1 MPTTR
6 AGATAAQTQGQL
18 DDENVLEHVL
28 QMIMGFPMDS
38 EAAQALDD
46 AGVKSVKDLLM
57 LDGEMFAQL
66 TFKAGADEKKL
77 KFLDVAKLRKFFP
90 FHLALCQRDIVFR
103 VSNNDWYNI
112 ADNDWDEYCVSPAA
126 FLVGSAPTPTTMV
139 STTTPTVKSATPITL
154 RDNFAKSIKKDPEA
168 YPAFKEARFWDTW
181 NRELHSKAHLHD
193 LSNVL
198 DPTYLPTTVEEN
210 ELFELQKRFM
220 YSVFFVERIS

>member
-1 MPTTR
+1 MPTTH

-18 DDENVLEHVL
+18 DNENVLEHVL

-66 TFKAGADEKKL
+66 TFKAGTDEKKL
-77 KFLDVAKLRKFFP
+77 KFLDVFP

-112 ADNDWDEYCVSPAA
+112 ADNDWDEY
-126 FLVGSAPTPTTMV
+126 
-139 STTTPTVKSATPITL
+139 
-154 RDNFAKSIKKDPEA
+154 
-168 YPAFKEARFWDTW
+168 
-181 NRELHSKAHLHD
+181 
-193 LSNVL
+193 LSL
-198 DPTYLPTTVEEN
+198 
-210 ELFELQKRFM
+210 
-220 YSVFFVERIS
+220 IHI